1 MQTVQVGELKRDF
14 SNILKQVGS
23 GEEFVVEYGKNHEKV
38 AKIIPY
44 KEKLEKRVFGQLK
57 GKIDIP
63 VDFNHDSQEIE
74 KLFYSV

>member
-1 MQTVQVGELKRDF
+1 V
-14 SNILKQVGS
+14 
-23 GEEFVVEYGKNHEKV
+23 
-38 AKIIPY
+38 PY
-44 KEKLEKRVFGQLK
+44 KEETKQRVFGQLK